1 MRMEKRSF
9 SRRRFLAGS
18 VSGVSLGIAGVTG
31 SGLLSSHPNKCFGC
45 LPDRLTTNMAAAT
58 VHPLAT
64 RGAMEAMRQ
73 GGNAI
78 DAAIAAGLVLGVVD
92 GHNSGLG
99 GGCLINVRL
108 ANGKMLA
115 IDGRET
121 AGAAAHAK
129 MFVRNGKADASL
141 SQTGPLASAVPSQ
154 LAAMHRLHRD
164 FGRLRWDQLFGWA
177 IAAAEN
183 GMPVS
188 KSTARTLA
196 AEKDDLG
203 KFSASKEIYIKRDG
217 STPSE
222 GEILV
227 QRDLASTL
235 KAIAKN
241 GPEWFYRGPFAKSCC
256 EYLANLGGILTEK
269 DFSEYQPVD
278 RSPVITK
285 YRGLSVVGFPPPSS
299 GGYHIAQ
306 MLSMLEAYPLK
317 DWYENNPTLYYHLL
331 AETMKRAF
339 ADRAFWLGDSDFA
352 PVPESLLD
360 PAYLQARMKDFST
373 TAATLGIERG
383 SPPGADAS
391 RFGTAPGDGADP
403 KNGPD
408 DSGKHTTHLTTA
420 DQEGNWVAMTC
431 TVNTSWGSKVTV
443 PGTGVMLNN
452 QMDDFSIAPG
462 TPNAFGL
469 VGSQANAVEAR
480 KRPLSSM
487 SPTMVLDA
495 ENRPWLTCG
504 AAGGPKIINATL
516 QVLLRVIDLGQL
528 IDVAIAAPR
537 VHHQWRP
544 DQLQLESSV
553 GAGTPYAISA
563 ETIDGLKGLGHPLK
577 EASGLAIAQG
587 IQRRGDRLIAAHDP
601 RAQGLSEA

>member
-9 SRRRFLAGS
+9 QRRRFLADS
-18 VSGVSLGIAGVTG
+18 LSGVGLGIAGI
-31 SGLLSSHPNKCFGC
+31 SGAGLVGGFPSRSFGC

-78 DAAIAAGLVLGVVD
+78 DAAIAAALVLGVVD

-108 ANGKMLA
+108 ADGKILA

-129 MFVRNGKADASL
+129 MFVRDGIADASL

-154 LAAMHRLHRD
+154 LAAMHRLHD
-164 FGRLRWDQLFGWA
+164 EHGRLKWGQLFEWA

-183 GMPVS
+183 GMTVS
-188 KSTARTLA
+188 RSTARTLA
-196 AEKDDLG
+196 SERQDLL
-203 KFSASKEIYIKRDG
+203 KFSASKEIYIKQDG
-217 STPSE
+217 STPKE
-222 GEILV
+222 GELLV
-227 QRDLASTL
+227 QTDLASTL
-235 KAIAKN
+235 KALAKN
-241 GPEWFYRGPFAKSCC
+241 GPDWFYRGPFAKSCC
-256 EYLANLGGILTEK
+256 EYLSSLGGILTED
-269 DFSEYQPVD
+269 DFHEYQPVD
-278 RSPVITK
+278 RSPVSTK
-285 YRGLSVVGFPPPSS
+285 YRGLSVIGFPPPSS

-317 DWYENNPTLYYHLL
+317 DWHENNPTLYYHLL

-339 ADRAFWLGDSDFA
+339 ADRAFWLGDSDFV

-360 PAYLQARMKDFST
+360 PAYLKARMKDFSR
-373 TAATLGIERG
+373 TAATLEIERG
-383 SPPGADAS
+383 IPPGADAS
-391 RFGTAPGDGADP
+391 RFKTDLESKLNPQ
-403 KNGPD
+403 KGPN

-431 TVNTSWGSKVTV
+431 TINTSWGSKVTV

-452 QMDDFSIAPG
+452 EMDDFSIAPG

-469 VGSQANAVEAR
+469 VGSEANAVEAR

-487 SPTMVLDA
+487 SPTIVLDA
-495 ENRPWLTCG
+495 ENRPLVTCG

-516 QVLLRVIDLGQL
+516 QVLLRVIDLGQT
-528 IDVAIAAPR
+528 INVAVAAPR

-544 DQLQLESSV
+544 DQLQYEKSI
-553 GAGTPYAISA
+553 GAGTPESISI
-563 ETIDGLKGLGHPLK
+563 EVIDGLKQLGHPLK
-577 EASGLAIAQG
+577 EANGLAVAQG
-587 IQRRGDRLIAAHDP
+587 IQRRGDRLFAAHDP

>member
-1 MRMEKRSF
+1 M
-9 SRRRFLAGS
+9 AGTLN
-18 VSGVSLGIAGVTG
+18 GVGLGIAGVTG
-31 SGLLSSHPNKCFGC
+31 SGRILGGPNTSFGC
-45 LPDRLTTNMAAAT
+45 FPDRLTTNMAAAT
-58 VHPLAT
+58 VHPSAT

-78 DAAIAAGLVLGVVD
+78 DAAIAAALVLGVVD

-108 ANGKMLA
+108 ADGKMLA

-129 MFVRNGKADASL
+129 MFLCDGKADARL

-164 FGRLRWDQLFGWA
+164 YGRLRWDQLFGWA

-183 GMPVS
+183 GTPVS

-196 AEKDDLG
+196 AEKDELG

-235 KAIAKN
+235 KAVAKN

-256 EYLANLGGILTEK
+256 EYLASLGGILTEN
-269 DFSEYQPVD
+269 DFHEYHPVD
-278 RSPVITK
+278 RSPVITM

-339 ADRAFWLGDSDFA
+339 ADRAFWLGDSDFV

-360 PAYLQARMKDFST
+360 RTYLQARMKDFST
-373 TAATLGIERG
+373 TAATLGVDRG
-383 SPPGADAS
+383 LPPGADVS
-391 RFGTAPGDGADP
+391 HFGPDP
-403 KNGPD
+403 RNGTDPRNGPD
-408 DSGKHTTHLTTA
+408 DSGKHTTHLTAA
-420 DQEGNWVAMTC
+420 DQAGNWVAMTC

-495 ENRPWLTCG
+495 ENRPLVTCG

-516 QVLLRVIDLGQL
+516 QVLLRVIDLGQP
-528 IDVAIAAPR
+528 IDVAISAPR

-544 DQLQLESSV
+544 DQLQVEQGV
-553 GAGTPYAISA
+553 GAGTPYAISI
-563 ETIDGLKGLGHPLK
+563 ETIEGLKRLGHPLK
-577 EASGLAIAQG
+577 VENGLAIAQG